1 MKLYL
6 KFFEIHL
13 KSAMQYKVSFLLT
26 TLGQF
31 LVSFNTFLGIY
42 FMMHRFHNVK
52 GFTYSEVLMC
62 FSINIMAFTTAEMF
76 ARGFDLFPSMIS
88 NGEFDR
94 VLVRPKGLIFQ
105 VLASKMEFTRIGRML
120 QAVVLFIYAVITSEI
135 DWNVLKIITIVFMLL
150 GGVCLFSLLFL
161 TYASVSFFTIE
172 GIEFM
177 NVFTDGAR
185 EYGRYPIA
193 IYGKTILK
201 ICTFIVPFALFQYY
215 PLLFVLGRT
224 TNYFYIILPLLTS
237 LFGIPSLLF
246 WKFGVKHYKSTGS

>member
-1 MKLYL
+1 MKG
-6 KFFEIHL
+6 
-13 KSAMQYKVSFLLT
+13 AMQYKISFLLT

-31 LVSFNTFLGIY
+31 LVSFNIFLGIY
-42 FMMHRFHNVK
+42 FMMQRFSEVK
-52 GFTYSEVLMC
+52 GFTYSEILMC
-62 FSINIMAFTTAEMF
+62 FSINIMAFSLAEMF

-105 VLASKMEFTRIGRML
+105 VLVSKMEFTRIGRML
-120 QAVVLFIYAVITSEI
+120 QAVVMFVYAVMTCGVA
-135 DWNVLKIITIVFMLL
+135 WNGLRILTVIFMIL
-150 GGVCLFSLLFL
+150 GGVCLFFFLFL

-185 EYGRYPIA
+185 EYGKYPIA
-193 IYGKTILK
+193 IYGKKILK

-215 PLLFVLGRT
+215 PLLYVLGR
-224 TNYFYIILPLLTS
+224 NHNVFYVFLPLLTS
-237 LFGIPSLLF
+237 LFGIPSYLF